1 MSEELF
7 GRFTN
12 LSYIVGKQLYEQICL
27 LEIDM
32 FHHNETDV
40 YVTGTG
46 SEGRRSRT
54 D

>member
-12 LSYIVGKQLYEQICL
+12 LSYIVGKQLYEQICF
-27 LEIDM
+27 IDM

-46 SEGRRSRT
+46 SERRS
-54 D
+54 